1 MRTAGIAVILFT
13 TTLALA
19 CPPSKADGDIIKFK
33 RGGKQRCVIVEET
46 EESVKFQS
54 LTGMASMPRARIES
68 IEHESDEI
76 NAGLK
81 EKWKDKK
88 KKARAAQAETPP
100 EPAKK
105 KESEVQRT
113 YNVEITKRRIMLG
126 GYVSSMASEQPAA
139 SFVIKDLGVVNG
151 SRLFHVRV
159 TSHRSGAR
167 FISQSSFH
175 CFLRNGLRIDSR
187 PLAGHAGLK
196 ARLTMGET
204 AAGHV
209 AFPIDA
215 KLTNMVMKS
224 EVASFDLNL
233 ATGQFTTKGSPF

>member
-1 MRTAGIAVILFT
+1 MTRKPFRLSAKVLILDAEGRCLLLRRSRASRANAGKWEF
-13 TTLALA
+13 
-19 CPPSKADGDIIKFK
+19 P
-33 RGGKQRCVIVEET
+33 GGKVDAGESFEEALMREVEE
-46 EESVKFQS
+46 E
-54 LTGMASMPRARIES
+54 TGLRI
-68 IEHESDEI
+68 
-76 NAGLK
+76 GL
-81 EKWKDKK
+81 
-88 KKARAAQAETPP
+88 RRVLGAAQAETPP

-105 KESEVQRT
+105 KEPEVQRT
-113 YNVEITKRRIMLG
+113 YNVEITKLRIMFG

-209 AFPIDA
+209 AFPVDA
-215 KLTNMVMKS
+215 KLTNMVMRS

-233 ATGQFTTKGSPF
+233 ATGQFTTKGGPF